1 MSRLPERA
9 PVWLAAAAGLVTV
22 IVAATSLLS
31 STSQPPGPPVAMLP
45 VHYTGEFR
53 YDAGSSPIWCAHEVV
68 EVDDRVLDRVIRETA
83 PSGPAGATRP
93 EQPCEA
99 AAGTRATTRPRRRR
113 QEDPRVLIALG
124 RGWQYEGTLGLRGRE
139 RVYRRFR
146 TLPVQLPPDEDT
158 VSVVNQVE
166 RPEIDLGDVR
176 LVPDDGSTMRFEG
189 PRRLLRATSPGA
201 EPERFAG
208 QVAYTI
214 PLRDLV
220 RDPRVVIGTPDA
232 PERSF
237 GDRATDW
244 LGDAFG
250 WMTSLI
256 GLAIGAAVTAVA
268 GYVALEWW
276 RRRRPT

>member
-1 MSRLPERA
+1 
-9 PVWLAAAAGLVTV
+9 VLAVVAGLVTV

-31 STSQPPGPPVAMLP
+31 DAPRQSGPPVAMLP
-45 VHYTGEFR
+45 LHYTGEFR
-53 YDAGSSPIWCAHEVV
+53 YDAGSSPIWCALEVV
-68 EVDDRVLDRVIRETA
+68 EVDDRVLDRVILETA

-93 EQPCEA
+93 EAPCEA
-99 AAGTRATTRPRRRR
+99 AGGTRAETRPRRRR

-124 RGWQYEGTLGLRGRE
+124 REWQYEGTLGLRGRV

-146 TLPVQLPPDEDT
+146 TLPLQLPPDEDT

-189 PRRLLRATSPGA
+189 PRRVLRSTSPSA

-214 PLRDLV
+214 PRRDLV

-232 PERSF
+232 PGRSF
-237 GDRATDW
+237 GDRATGW

-256 GLAIGAAVTAVA
+256 GIAIGAAVAAVA
-268 GYVALEWW
+268 GYVALDWW